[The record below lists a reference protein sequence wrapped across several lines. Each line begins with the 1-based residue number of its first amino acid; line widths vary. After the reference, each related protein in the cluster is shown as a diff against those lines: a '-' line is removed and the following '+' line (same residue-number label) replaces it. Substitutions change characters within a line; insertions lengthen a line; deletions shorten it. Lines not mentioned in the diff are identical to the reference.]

1 MGRRRNG
8 YPLKLEKW
16 YERQLVK
23 LVKQWQTEVNDFF
36 ELHLKQY
43 VLGGT
48 KVLQDAANDDPNWM
62 NSIQQVLELFSLSMN
77 STKDDHTIES
87 VVKKWVLSVD
97 NFSLQKVKRYKSAV
111 QIETGTIALNPF
123 SDNTTLT
130 NYTKGKIA
138 ENTKLIKTMK
148 GRYIDQLQN
157 DIYRTVNNG
166 GGATDITHAINYR
179 TGMTLRHASLI
190 ATDQTGKALSQLD
203 AYRNKQVGFTKYVWR
218 SMEDGRVRP
227 KHQELDGK
235 TFKYDDP
242 NGGDNGELPG
252 EPIRC
257 RCYQDPVD
265 ED

>member
-1 MGRRRNG
+1 MGRKRNG

-23 LVKQWQTEVNDFF
+23 LIRQWHNEINDFF
-36 ELHLKQY
+36 ESNLKQH

-48 KVLQDAANDDPNWM
+48 KILQDAANDDPNWI
-62 NSIQQVLELFSLSMN
+62 NSIQQALELFSLSMN
-77 STKDDHTIES
+77 STKDDQTIES
-87 VVKKWVLSVD
+87 VVKRWVLSVD
-97 NFSLQKVKRYKSAV
+97 NFSLQKAKKYQSAV

-203 AYRNKQVGFTKYVWR
+203 AYRNKQAGFAKYVWR

-257 RCYQDPVD
+257 RCYQDPV
-265 ED
+265 EE